1 MWVSRQQCGANGTMK
16 LSKYLRSVMIA
27 IGTIPGIMQ
36 IAQAS
41 EAPRRIITETIQQT
55 PTPIKYVSASQTHSG
70 FPVPRYVS
78 LKFNRVNGRQ
88 GPSLQHP
95 ALWQYQRQGMPLI
108 VVAEM
113 DIWRKVR
120 DINGDESWVRT
131 QALSGK
137 RTGVTIQDTALL
149 KKPRP
154 DSVVS
159 ATAPKDA
166 LLNIVECKSDNW
178 CHVKSGSGHKGWIKQ
193 QDLWGAA
200 PL

>member
-1 MWVSRQQCGANGTMK
+1 MKIRDYIISAAVFAGANIFGW
-16 LSKYLRSVMIA
+16 
-27 IGTIPGIMQ
+27 Q
-36 IAQAS
+36 IANAS
-41 EAPRRIITETIQQT
+41 EAPRRIVVEDIEQ
-55 PTPIKYVSASQTHSG
+55 PRPIKYVSAARTHSG
-70 FPVPRYVS
+70 YPVPRYVS

-120 DINGDESWVRT
+120 DINGDESWIRT

-137 RTGVTIQDTALL
+137 RTGITVQDTELH
-149 KKPRP
+149 KKPYV
-154 DSVVS
+154 SASVS

-166 LLNIVECKSDNW
+166 LLNIEECNAENW
-178 CHVKSGSGHKGWIKQ
+178 CRVKSSSGHKGWIERK
-193 QDLWGAA
+193 DLWGAA